1 MKRKLISIILAVI
14 TVLGAVPAVVYAEV
28 IEKFEN
34 EQHWNIVKFDRNT
47 TGEKI
52 YDGFANNTNVT
63 PSGDGLIKPYATDSV
78 MLLEKS
84 EIFSYISFDNS
95 MKSVQINNNLN
106 LTAVTDSMYQ
116 MGASYYSGGWS
127 SMEALCYATG
137 VAFDPTG
144 CGRKNYVA
152 ILGFHK
158 ADKWS
163 ESAARLYIY
172 NADTKNVVK
181 TEELDMGCFH
191 WMYDNNGNL
200 DLDNV
205 DAGNFFQIT
214 AGDYNGDGRDSLVL
228 YDGYVVYNTKTDPI
242 EDHALYQYDYDVEKK
257 TWSLTEIGLYT
268 GYLNKGWYSSGGK
281 GEPNAGA
288 FWSYNENWK
297 MHKALNVC
305 LESGDINGDGIDDLA
320 VVSCTGGLTVSEANS
335 NIAQVETTLSVGF
348 GKKGTSTIAQLPMSE
363 QQTIYDNSTGHTPTA
378 PGVSIGDINGDGEN
392 EVVVAGFC
400 NQPNNTAPISLQD
413 GEVVFAYFKAS
424 GEKLTLTNS
433 VQTLTDISPI
443 SKGDSV
449 RKDENTWQHFSVECV
464 NFDGSDDSTGK
475 KSKDYIFL
483 NGYVYL
489 LDNETG
495 TPKKVS
501 VQQDGKELFSSITT
515 KMYGDGGDHY
525 DIDEVFILS
534 AAVGNFTG
542 SNTGEEQLSLTVGFH
557 VHHSKSGDKSGN
569 AYYLGEVTISKCTVK
584 GNARE
589 GQLCGAFSNGMD
601 LPGGGFYYSE
611 VTNEMVYVPGSKNNS
626 SNYLSGFDNMSFIR
640 VACDVGTDSVI
651 GEYVDTEAFYSDP
664 EVVAVLQAAPYF
676 KELEA
681 GNSSTVYSYSETYGT
696 STATGYDFTVGFGV
710 CAELETSHFKLEVE
724 ETIKSGLSEEF
735 EDSIETTYTTEFE
748 ANDLNQVILRRKL
761 YYNYIY
767 KIKTYNGQLPTGMTG
782 DNNNFCITVL
792 RNPSISAL
800 TFEQYNAYADAY
812 NKKMQDN
819 GKTAS
824 LNSISKTNLDHY
836 HLLNNEGN
844 PGGYASKLTEYGSTA
859 FSMAKDDTW
868 VQLSNASG
876 TISQQFENAVASQ
889 YTKTTSMGV
898 EVNIKVM
905 GGASFAG
912 NGAFA
917 GVQASMDYVS
927 TKSSTV
933 STVNTI
939 TTKGTVQGIASDLTK
954 YGFQWQLVGWRASD
968 SYPMFNNSNVLF
980 VGYLVSDV
988 KSLPQPVTDLTES
1001 YSGETDSVT
1010 LTWTSPTIKD
1020 TRPQISDFYIYQ
1032 DGEHVA
1038 TVSNTGDGETIS
1050 YTLDVS
1056 DNNTASSTF
1065 YVLSYSHSQV
1075 LTSLE
1080 SNVVTSIFSMTR
1092 KQTAA
1097 LITEMLNDVNA
1108 STAALEQAIA
1118 TKASSD
1124 DLTAAITA
1132 LTEAY
1137 KAADA
1142 LLGQEIDEAE
1152 VAIDELEATKDALE
1166 AALKAADAAL
1176 QEAIDA
1182 VQTNLDSAVADLNA
1196 ALAAGDQANADALTD
1211 ATNAL
1216 MEAYESADAI
1226 LKSGIDGEISELKA
1240 AMEAAHEVLQ
1250 QAINTIQANLDS
1262 AVAGL
1267 NTTLTTG
1274 DQANAD
1280 ALADAVNALTEAYKS
1295 ADALLKSDFDSE
1307 IANLKAALAASDK
1320 ENAEA
1325 LAQAISDMSRQ
1336 LSEMYDLLATQNN
1349 ELQIELNSVKD
1360 HFNAEIESIRAEL
1373 SAQKDQQD
1381 LNIQTLADVNGEQD
1395 VEQHTNKTIAIIGLC
1410 VSAVSLLCNSG
1421 LIAYSII
1428 LRKKTRII

>member
-449 RKDENTWQHFSVECV
+449 RKDENTWQQFSVECV

-980 VGYLVSDV
+980 VGYLVSD
-988 KSLPQPVTDLTES
+988 
-1001 YSGETDSVT
+1001 
-1010 LTWTSPTIKD
+1010 
-1020 TRPQISDFYIYQ
+1020 
-1032 DGEHVA
+1032 
-1038 TVSNTGDGETIS
+1038 
-1050 YTLDVS
+1050 
-1056 DNNTASSTF
+1056 
-1065 YVLSYSHSQV
+1065 
-1075 LTSLE
+1075 
-1080 SNVVTSIFSMTR
+1080 
-1092 KQTAA
+1092 
-1097 LITEMLNDVNA
+1097 
-1108 STAALEQAIA
+1108 
-1118 TKASSD
+1118 